1 MLMLYYEVCNF
12 WQAITEISIQLE
24 NVNDYLY
31 NKIFINK
38 N

>member
-1 MLMLYYEVCNF
+1 MKYV
-12 WQAITEISIQLE
+12 ISDRLLQKYQIQLE